1 MRRALASLAI
11 LQDAPWLA
19 LLVTVVLLCA
29 PHVAQAQT
37 VCAVPGK
44 DGAATISGV
53 VNTYH
58 QGTLTASSGSASI
71 TVGSS
76 RIGGASV
83 PISNG
88 DLLLVIQ
95 MQDADFNSTNGTT
108 YGDGSGGTTGSG
120 WTALNNAGLYEY
132 VVATN
137 TITLGGGTITIRGT
151 GAGSGLRNTYTN
163 AAANSTSGQKRFQVI
178 RVPQYST
185 ATLGSVTAP
194 AWDGSTGG
202 IVAFDVAGALNL
214 TGGSVNVAGL
224 GFRGGGSR
232 DLDGDKSNPTVAQPD
247 DFALSATYAAHGS
260 KGEGIAGTPRY
271 VYNSA
276 TGLVDDTFVEGY
288 PGGSHARG
296 APANAGGGG
305 TDADPNDN
313 QENSGGGGG
322 SNGGAGG
329 RGGNTW
335 QSNSAVGGYG
345 GASFAGSA
353 ATNRIIMGG
362 GGGGGTRNNDT
373 TIAAST
379 GAAGGGI
386 VMIRAGSFTGSATIN
401 ASGASAY
408 DNTLND
414 GGGGGGA
421 GGSVIVMGTSGIG
434 GITINVNGGT
444 GGDAWHN
451 QDANGNPG
459 ERHGPGGGGS
469 GGIVYYS
476 SVGGAPSVSRAG
488 GANGVTTTSASAYGA
503 TAGAAGP
510 APANITFA
518 ATQGVS
524 PSYLC
529 LPSLTT
535 TKTTTTASVTNSP
548 TGTTATYRIT
558 VANAANLG
566 SAISVNISDTL
577 PTNFTYASTTSI
589 VPSGNATQDSVSN
602 PTVGA
607 TVPSWGVFTIP
618 GGGQVQ
624 ITFVVNISRV
634 VLSGT
639 YQNPARANYLDPV
652 RTLAAPNNTLN
663 VDYNSASSTG
673 EDVTVT
679 SRADMTITKS
689 HTGNFTQGQTN
700 ATYTLTAT
708 NSGSGQTSGTVTV
721 TDTLPAGLTP
731 TSFTAAAPWSCSI
744 VTQTV
749 TCTRSDA
756 LIAGNSYSAITVTVS
771 VSATAPASITNT
783 ASVSGGGQTNTANDT
798 ASDPT
803 TINQLADL
811 TITKT
816 HTGNFTQGQT
826 NAPYTITVTNS
837 GNGATSGTVTVTDT
851 LPTGLTF
858 VSGTAAPWSCS
869 AIGQVVTCTRSDS
882 LAALSS
888 YPALT
893 LNVNVAA
900 NAPTSVTNSVA
911 VSGGGEIITNNNS
924 ATDPTTINGVPDL
937 TITKSHTG
945 NFTQGQANATYT
957 LTVTNSGTAA
967 TSGTV
972 TVTDTLPAGLSFV
985 SGSAAPWSCGA
996 VGQVVTCSR
1005 SDALAV
1011 SSSYPA
1017 LTLTVNVS
1025 ATAPASV
1032 TNTASVSVSGELN
1045 TGNNSASDVTTI
1057 NQVADLTIAKT
1068 HTGNFT
1074 QGQIAAPYTITVTNS
1089 GTGATSGTVTVTDTL
1104 PTGLAFNSG
1113 SGSNWG
1119 CSAVL
1124 QVVTCQR
1131 NVAIAASTST
1141 AITLNVNVAANA
1153 PFNVTNSVAVSGG
1166 GEVVTNNNSA
1176 TDPTTINGVPDVTIT
1191 KTHTG
1196 NFTQG
1201 QSNAPYTITVTNSGT
1216 AATSGTVTVTD
1227 TLPAGLSFASA
1238 SPAAVWNC
1246 GAVGQVVTCTNTNA
1260 LNAGASYTALTLNVN
1275 VAANAP
1281 FSVTNT
1287 ATVSGGGQTN
1297 TANDT
1302 ASDPTT
1308 INGVPDLTITKTH
1321 TGNFTQGQTNA
1332 PYTITVTNSGTAA
1345 TSGTIT
1351 VTDTLPAGLSYA
1363 SFSGSAG
1370 GWGCGAIGQVVTCT
1384 NSNVIAASSSY
1395 AALTLNVNVSAT
1407 APASV
1412 TNSASVSGGGETN
1425 TGNNSASNPTTI
1437 NPIADLIIAK
1447 THTGNFTR
1455 GSIGTYSITV
1465 TNNGTGQTSG
1475 NVTVTDT
1482 LPAGL
1487 MPTGWSGSPQWSCV
1501 IASQTVTCTNTNT
1514 LNAGASYT
1522 AIGITVS
1529 VAQSAASSLTNT
1541 ATVSGGGQ
1549 VVTTN
1554 DTSSDP
1560 TTIVSSSDLSLTKVT
1575 TNPGSG
1581 VGSTAVF
1588 TLTLTN
1594 TGPSDATGV
1603 AVRDQLPA
1611 GLTYLSSIA
1620 SVGSYNSGTGIWTVG
1635 NVASGISPTLQIS
1648 ARIDVVGSLTNTA
1661 QVSTSNQPDPDSTP
1675 NNNNAA
1681 EDDQASA
1688 SLSTAP
1694 PNVTLC
1700 KTIQGQPCPP
1710 GAPLNMPPGSDIT
1723 YVITFTNSGGSYAS
1737 SFVITDPI
1745 PANTDFKVGSVSTNL
1760 ASTGLSVTVFYSYDS
1775 GNSFVPTPL
1784 PTSGGGSAPAGYDR
1798 TVTHV
1803 RWQFTGNLSHLAPA
1817 NAGSVGFTVRIR

>member
-1 MRRALASLAI
+1 MTGRAAWLGLLVALAI
-11 LQDAPWLA
+11 
-19 LLVTVVLLCA
+19 LLCA
-29 PHVAQAQT
+29 PQAALAQ
-37 VCAVPGK
+37 VCATPGK

-58 QGTLTASSGSASI
+58 QGTLTAGAGSSSI

-76 RIGGASV
+76 RFGGAST
-83 PISNG
+83 PISTG

-95 MQDADFNSTNGTT
+95 MQDTDFNSTNGTS
-108 YGDGSGGTTGSG
+108 YGDGSGGNTGSG
-120 WTALNNAGLYEY
+120 WTTLNNTGLYEY

-137 TITLGGGTITIRGT
+137 TITLSGGTITIRGT

-163 AAANSTSGQKRFQVI
+163 AAANSTQGQKRFQVI

-185 ATLGSVTAP
+185 ATLSSVTAP

-202 IVAFDVAGALNL
+202 LVAFDVAGALNL
-214 TGGSVNVAGL
+214 GSGTVNVSGL
-224 GFRGGGSR
+224 GFRGGGTR
-232 DLDGDKSNPTVAQPD
+232 QLLGDKSNPIVALATD
-247 DFALSATYAAHGS
+247 YALSSNYAAHGS

-271 VYNSA
+271 VYNA
-276 TGLVDDTFVEGY
+276 QTGFIDDTLVEGY

-296 APANAGGGG
+296 APGTAGGGG
-305 TDADPNDN
+305 TDSDPLFN

-335 QSNSAVGGYG
+335 QSNSAIGGYG
-345 GASFAGSA
+345 GASFAASTA
-353 ATNRIIMGG
+353 ANRVVLGG
-362 GGGGGTRNNDT
+362 GGGGGSKNNDDGNT
-373 TIAAST
+373 AAST

-386 VMIRAGSFTGSATIN
+386 VMLRAGSFTGSATVN
-401 ASGASAY
+401 ANGASAY
-408 DNTLND
+408 NDTLND

-421 GGSVIVMGTSGIG
+421 GGSVIVIG
-434 GITINVNGGT
+434 GSGLGGLTINANGGD
-444 GGDAWHN
+444 GGDAWRT
-451 QDANGNPG
+451 QVANGNPG

-469 GGIVYYS
+469 GGVIYYS
-476 SVGGAPSVSRAG
+476 SAGGTPSMSRAG
-488 GANGVTTTSASAYGA
+488 GTNGITTTSASAYGA

-518 ATQGVS
+518 ITQGVT
-524 PSYLC
+524 PSYQC
-529 LPSLTT
+529 LPVLTT
-535 TKTTTTASVTNSP
+535 TKTTSTASVTNSA
-548 TGTTATYRIT
+548 TGTTATYTIT
-558 VANAANLG
+558 VSNAAGLG

-577 PTNFTYASTTSI
+577 PTNFTYASTSSVNPT
-589 VPSGNATQDSVSN
+589 GGATRDSVSN
-602 PTVGA
+602 PTAGA

-639 YQNPARANYLDPV
+639 YQNPATTTYLDPV
-652 RTLAAPNNTLN
+652 RTLANPNGT
-663 VDYNSASSTG
+663 VTSSYNSASSTS
-673 EDVTVT
+673 EDVAVT

-689 HTGNFTQGQTN
+689 HTGNFTQGQVG

-731 TSFTAAAPWSCSI
+731 TGFTAAAPWSCNI
-744 VTQTV
+744 AGQVL

-756 LIAGNSYSAITVTVS
+756 LVAPNSYSAITVTVN

-816 HTGNFTQGQT
+816 HTGNFTQGQA

-858 VSGTAAPWSCS
+858 ASATPAAWNCG
-869 AIGQVVTCTRSDS
+869 AVGQVVTCSRSDS

-888 YPALT
+888 YPAIT

-900 NAPTSVTNSVA
+900 NASTSVTNSVA
-911 VSGGGEIITNNNS
+911 VSGGGEIVTNNDT
-924 ATDPTTINGVPDL
+924 ATDPTTIDGVPDL

-945 NFTQGQANATYT
+945 NFTQGQSNATYT

-967 TSGTV
+967 TSVTV
-972 TVTDTLPAGLSFV
+972 TVTDTLPAGLTFV
-985 SGSAAPWSCGA
+985 SGSAAPWSCSA
-996 VGQVVTCSR
+996 VGQVVTCTR
-1005 SDALAV
+1005 SDALAPA
-1011 SSSYPA
+1011 SSYPA

-1025 ATAPASV
+1025 ATAAASV
-1032 TNTASVSVSGELN
+1032 TNTVSVSVSGELN

-1057 NQVADLTIAKT
+1057 NQVADLTISKT

-1074 QGQIAAPYTITVTNS
+1074 QGQANAPYTITVTNS
-1089 GTGATSGTVTVTDTL
+1089 GTGATSGAVTVTDTL
-1104 PTGLAFNSG
+1104 PTGLAFSSG
-1113 SGSNWG
+1113 SGTNWS
-1119 CSAVL
+1119 CSAVG
-1124 QVVTCQR
+1124 QTVTCIR
-1131 NVAIAASTST
+1131 NVAIPASGST

-1153 PFNVTNSVAVSGG
+1153 PFSVTNSVAVSGG

-1176 TDPTTINGVPDVTIT
+1176 TDPTTINGVPDLTIT

-1227 TLPAGLSFASA
+1227 TLPAGLTFVSASA
-1238 SPAAVWNC
+1238 APWSC
-1246 GAVGQVVTCTNTNA
+1246 SAVGQVVTCTRSDA
-1260 LNAGASYTALTLNVN
+1260 LSAGASYPALTLNVN

-1287 ATVSGGGQTN
+1287 VTVSGGGQTN

-1302 ASDPTT
+1302 ATDPTT
-1308 INGVPDLTITKTH
+1308 INGVPDLTITKSH
-1321 TGNFTQGQTNA
+1321 TGNFTQGQVGAN
-1332 PYTITVTNSGTAA
+1332 YTITVTNSGTGP
-1345 TSGTIT
+1345 TSGSVVT
-1351 VTDTLPAGLSYA
+1351 VTDTLPAGLTPTGFTAAAPWSCNIA
-1363 SFSGSAG
+1363 GQVLTCTRSDALAASGSYS
-1370 GWGCGAIGQVVTCT
+1370 AITVT
-1384 NSNVIAASSSY
+1384 
-1395 AALTLNVNVSAT
+1395 VNVSAT

-1412 TNSASVSGGGETN
+1412 TNTASVTGGGETN
-1425 TGNNSASNPTTI
+1425 TGNNSASDATTI
-1437 NPIADLIIAK
+1437 NQLPDLTIVK

-1455 GSIGTYSITV
+1455 GSSGSYTVTV
-1465 TNNGTGQTSG
+1465 TNSGATATNGTT
-1475 NVTVTDT
+1475 VTVSDT

-1487 MPTGWSGSPQWSCV
+1487 TPGTASGAGWTCNTVG
-1501 IASQTVTCTNTNT
+1501 QTVTCTRTT
-1514 LNAGASYT
+1514 VLNAGLSYA
-1522 AIGITVS
+1522 AINIPVTVT
-1529 VAQSAASSLTNT
+1529 QSAASSLTNT
-1541 ATVSGGGQ
+1541 ASASGGGQ
-1549 VVTTN
+1549 VNTAN
-1554 DTSSDP
+1554 DTASDP

-1575 TNPGSG
+1575 NNSGNGLGTNA
-1581 VGSTAVF
+1581 TF
-1588 TLTLTN
+1588 TVTLTN

-1603 AVRDQLPA
+1603 TVRDQLPA
-1611 GLTYLSSIA
+1611 GLTYMSSTP
-1620 SVGSYNSGTGIWTVG
+1620 SVGSYNSGTGVWTVG
-1635 NVASGISPTLQIS
+1635 NVASGVSPTLVIV
-1648 ARIDVVGSLTNTA
+1648 ARIDALGSITNTA
-1661 QVSTSNQPDPDSTP
+1661 QVTASNQPDPDSTP
-1675 NNNNAA
+1675 NNNVAS
-1681 EDDQASA
+1681 EDDQASS
-1688 SLSTAP
+1688 SLSTQP
-1694 PNVTLC
+1694 PSITLC
-1700 KTIQGQPCPP
+1700 KTVQGQPCPP
-1710 GAPLNMPPGSDIT
+1710 VASLNAQPGSDIT

-1737 SFVITDPI
+1737 SFVVTDPI
-1745 PANTDFKVGSVSTNL
+1745 PQYTDFKVGSVATNL
-1760 ASTGLSVTVFYSYDS
+1760 ATTGLTVSVLYSYDN
-1775 GNSFVPTPL
+1775 GNSFVPTL
-1784 PTSGGGSAPAGYDR
+1784 PTSGGGGAPAGYDR

-1803 RWQFTGNLSHLAPA
+1803 RWQFTGNLSHLAP
-1817 NAGSVGFTVRIR
+1817 NNSGSCGFTVRIQ